1 VQLLTNY
8 LIGTG
13 GWAYFMV
20 LGQSSLRAYSQIFDF
35 AEVNYTFYKYPDTS
49 MVEHWRRTVPA
60 DFTFTVRCHQDLTHR
75 IGLKP
80 VQEAYAVLG
89 QMIGVCR
96 VLRAPFLHL
105 ETPARYTFDEQKVR
119 EARDFF
125 STIDLKSVRLAWE
138 IRGKLKE
145 QVVNLMQD
153 FGIVHS
159 VDLSKEALAFQSDVV
174 YTRLFGKG
182 KHNIY
187 QFTDE
192 ELDEIDQ
199 KIVKSEAK
207 IAVAT
212 FHGLRMN
219 TDAARFKAYKEKGV
233 FLPVTSFTGVDSARA
248 VLSEDARFPST
259 KAELIEHQ
267 GWKVIDLK
275 ADKRIH
281 LSELLSKLPEKTYN
295 SVEEVVQELEVQA

>member
-1 VQLLTNY
+1 LTKY

-13 GWAYFMV
+13 GWAYFQV
-20 LGQSSLRAYSQIFDF
+20 PGQPSLRAYSRIFDF
-35 AEVNYTFYKYPDTS
+35 VEANYTFYKYPSIS
-49 MVEHWRRTVPA
+49 MVEHWRRTVPS

-80 VQEAYAVLG
+80 VQEAYTVFSR
-89 QMIGVCR
+89 MIEVCR

-105 ETPARYTFDEQKVR
+105 ETPARYTFDEQKIR
-119 EARDFF
+119 KARDFF
-125 STIDLKSVRLAWE
+125 STVDLKEVHLAWE
-138 IRGKLKE
+138 MRAKVTEKATK
-145 QVVNLMQD
+145 LMQD

-159 VDLSKEALAFQSDVV
+159 VDLSRETQAFKSDVV

-192 ELDEIDQ
+192 ELEEIDK

-207 IAVAT
+207 IVVAS

-219 TDAARFKAYKEKGV
+219 TDAARFKVYKGKGV
-233 FLPVTSFTGVDSARA
+233 FLPVTSFTGANSARA

-259 KAELIEHQ
+259 KAELIEQQ

-275 ADKRIH
+275 TDKRIH
-281 LSELLSKLPEKTYN
+281 LSELLSKLPEKTYY
-295 SVEEVVQELEVQA
+295 SVEEVVHELEDHT